1 MGHVAVVVTAER
13 FARERPY
20 ADDLIA
26 VADAAALS
34 SGDEVVL
41 VALDPDPVL
50 FGLGRATLDGAV
62 RYTHRLL
69 DAPLPV
75 GLDLG
80 PGTWP
85 LPDDDFAALAGKVD
99 AAHRVGAGR
108 RSWLVNVSLPVE
120 ASTAPEAVRA
130 FWSYVRDLG
139 PTELPAFVSPSGDE
153 LAMQAYILGAEAN
166 QDPEED

>member
-1 MGHVAVVVTAER
+1 MAYFAVVVAGER
-13 FARERPY
+13 LAHERLY

-26 VADAAALS
+26 VPDAAALS

-41 VALDPDPVL
+41 VALDPEPVL
-50 FGLGRATLDGAV
+50 FGLGRATVDGAV

-69 DAPLPV
+69 DAPQPV
-75 GLDLG
+75 VLDAG

-85 LPDDDFAALAGKVD
+85 LTEDSFTAMVGSVD

-120 ASTAPEAVRA
+120 AATAAEAVRA
-130 FWSYVRDLG
+130 FWSFVRDLG
-139 PTELPAFVSPSGDE
+139 PTELPTYVSPSGDE
-153 LAMQAYILGAEAN
+153 LAMQVYVLGEEAN
-166 QDPEED
+166 QDPEEG

>member
-1 MGHVAVVVTAER
+1 MRHFAVVVAGER
-13 FARERPY
+13 LARERLY

-26 VADAAALS
+26 VDDAAALP
-34 SGDEVVL
+34 SGAEVVL
-41 VALDPDPVL
+41 VALDPGPVL
-50 FGLGRATLDGAV
+50 FGLGRATVGGAV

-75 GLDLG
+75 SLDAG
-80 PGTWP
+80 VGTWP
-85 LPDDDFAALAGKVD
+85 LDARTFDALAGKVD
-99 AAHRVGAGR
+99 ATHRVGAGR
-108 RSWLVNVSLPVE
+108 RSWLVNLSLPVE

-153 LAMQAYILGAEAN
+153 LAMQVYVLGGEAN
-166 QDPEED
+166 QDPEDD

>member
-1 MGHVAVVVTAER
+1 MGYFAVVVAGER
-13 FARERPY
+13 LARERLY
-20 ADDLIA
+20 ADDLIT
-26 VADAAALS
+26 VDDAAALPA
-34 SGDEVVL
+34 GAEVAL

-50 FGLGRATLDGAV
+50 FGLGRATAGGAV

-75 GLDLG
+75 PLDAG

-85 LPDDDFAALAGKVD
+85 LDAGAFGALAGKVD

-120 ASTAPEAVRA
+120 ASTASEAVRT

-153 LAMQAYILGAEAN
+153 LAMQAYVLGAEAD
-166 QDPEED
+166 QDPEGD

>member
-1 MGHVAVVVTAER
+1 MRHFAVVVAGER
-13 FARERPY
+13 LARERLY
-20 ADDLIA
+20 ADDLIT

-34 SGDEVVL
+34 CGDEVAL

-50 FGLGRATLDGAV
+50 FGLGRATVDGAV

-75 GLDLG
+75 PIDGG

-85 LPDDDFAALAGKVD
+85 LTDAAFAALVGAVG
-99 AAHRVGAGR
+99 AAHRVGSGR

-139 PTELPAFVSPSGDE
+139 PTQLPAFVSPSGDE
-153 LAMQAYILGAEAN
+153 LAMQVYVLGEEAN